1 MANRIIHR
9 RLSTNRKW
17 SEKPGAE
24 WSPKGWPDSSGSQGR
39 IKGASGKISRNEQGL
54 GASKA
59 FADWQSRQLPY
70 LAQVSSRFP
79 LIHSVQFGPLPLPP
93 SCHPGQDSGL
103 KDPRS
108 PGRFRGP
115 SPFPIDP
122 TSLEPA
128 MPHLCGHAA
137 RLPDWQTGRLARLCS
152 TVQRAIQSTR
162 SQWLTG
168 RPTSQPHGRWVVAP
182 VRISFLIPGLS
193 FSSSACLRSRAPD
206 QLQLQ
211 QVHSQPPAPRLS
223 PRGANR

>member
-1 MANRIIHR
+1 MTICCRIDDRQIHR
-9 RLSTNRKW
+9 RLRHMDAST
-17 SEKPGAE
+17 EKVG
-24 WSPKGWPDSSGSQGR
+24 SWPDGSGSQGR

-54 GASKA
+54 GASRA

-79 LIHSVQFGPLPLPP
+79 LIHSGQFGPLPLPP
-93 SCHPGQDSGL
+93 SCHPGQDFGL

-128 MPHLCGHAA
+128 MPHLCGPAA
-137 RLPDWQTGRLARLCS
+137 RLPDCAARYSVQSRPLVHNARLADPLPNRM
-152 TVQRAIQSTR
+152 
-162 SQWLTG
+162 
-168 RPTSQPHGRWVVAP
+168 GRWVVAP